1 LGPWHCPVVGVR
13 RGRDGLIVC
22 TRREAWLT
30 SNRDSAATI
39 AAESTADGRRAQ
51 WRAALISIAV
61 TAFFLGVLY
70 VRVDIDAFAD
80 SMTDI
85 KYGLL
90 LPVLGMQAVSW
101 WLRTVRW
108 RFLLSPFQPI
118 PTTRLFSIV
127 MTGALINNLV
137 PGRAGEFWRAHTV
150 GRREGLSR
158 ATTFG
163 TIVVERVI
171 DGVVLVVLA
180 AVMVLAIGPTT
191 SLAILTASMLVVFG
205 IALGGIA
212 ALALSHRLG
221 RNFTTTLLALVPSR
235 YKGSV
240 EDKLELFVESLR
252 GMQQGRVLRVVVA
265 VTALIWVVEACA
277 YWTLG
282 EAFGLDVAPQFYLLV
297 VAIGNLGV
305 AVPFSV
311 GAIGPFEF
319 FVQQTLIILDVSS
332 GRGLAYAVC
341 IHGLSLA
348 FVVGSGLLFV
358 GWRGLRAGPGS
369 RPPAPADS
377 PRSGVALEHKSVTR
391 PAQGDDSSKAPR
403 NKFRISLR
411 PMGDD

>member
-1 LGPWHCPVVGVR
+1 M
-13 RGRDGLIVC
+13 
-22 TRREAWLT
+22 
-30 SNRDSAATI
+30 
-39 AAESTADGRRAQ
+39 
-51 WRAALISIAV
+51 
-61 TAFFLGVLY
+61 
-70 VRVDIDAFAD
+70 DIDSFAD

-90 LPVLGMQAVSW
+90 LPVLGMQALAW

-108 RFLLSPFQPI
+108 RFLLSPFQSI

-127 MTGALINNLV
+127 MTGAMINNLV

-180 AVMVLAIGPTT
+180 AVMVLAIGPAP
-191 SLAILTASMLVVFG
+191 SLAILTVSMVVVFG
-205 IALGGIA
+205 VALGGLA

-221 RNFTTTLLALVPSR
+221 RNFTRTFLALVPSR
-235 YKGSV
+235 YKGSI
-240 EDKLELFVESLR
+240 EDKLELFIEGLR
-252 GMQQGRVLRVVVA
+252 GMQQGRVLRGVVG
-265 VTALIWVVEACA
+265 VTALIWVAEAGA

-319 FVQQTLIILDVSS
+319 FVQQTLIGLDVSS

-341 IHGLSLA
+341 IHGVVLA
-348 FVVGSGLLFV
+348 FVVVSGLLFV
-358 GWRGLRAGPGS
+358 SWRGLRAGRGVDHR
-369 RPPAPADS
+369 RPVL
-377 PRSGVALEHKSVTR
+377 VA
-391 PAQGDDSSKAPR
+391 QD
-403 NKFRISLR
+403 
-411 PMGDD
+411 

>member
-1 LGPWHCPVVGVR
+1 M
-13 RGRDGLIVC
+13 
-22 TRREAWLT
+22 
-30 SNRDSAATI
+30 
-39 AAESTADGRRAQ
+39 
-51 WRAALISIAV
+51 
-61 TAFFLGVLY
+61 
-70 VRVDIDAFAD
+70 DIDAFAN

-85 KYGLL
+85 EYGLL
-90 LPVLGMQAVSW
+90 PPVVGMQAAAW

-127 MTGALINNLV
+127 MTGAMINNLV

-180 AVMVLAIGPTT
+180 AVMVLAIGPTP

-205 IALGGIA
+205 VALGGIA
-212 ALALSHRLG
+212 ALALSHRLR
-221 RNFTTTLLALVPSR
+221 RNFTRTFLALVPSR
-235 YKGSV
+235 YKGWI
-240 EDKLELFVESLR
+240 EDKLELFIEGLR
-252 GMQQGRVLRVVVA
+252 GMRQGRVLRMVVA
-265 VTALIWVVEACA
+265 VTALIWVVEAGA

-282 EAFGLDVAPQFYLLV
+282 RAFGLDVAPQYYLLV

-319 FVQQTLIILDVSS
+319 FVQQTLIVLDVSS

-341 IHGLSLA
+341 IHGLTLA
-348 FVVGSGLLFV
+348 FVVASGLLFV
-358 GWRGLRAGPGS
+358 GWRGLRAGRAVGHRR
-369 RPPAPADS
+369 RPIL
-377 PRSGVALEHKSVTR
+377 VA
-391 PAQGDDSSKAPR
+391 QD
-403 NKFRISLR
+403 
-411 PMGDD
+411 